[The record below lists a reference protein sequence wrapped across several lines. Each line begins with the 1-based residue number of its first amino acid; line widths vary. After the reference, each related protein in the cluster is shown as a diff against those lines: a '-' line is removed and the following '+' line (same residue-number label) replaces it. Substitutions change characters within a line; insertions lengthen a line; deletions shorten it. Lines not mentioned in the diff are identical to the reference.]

1 MSAPSDQLVEI
12 GVLGRPHGVRGALRV
27 FLHNQGSTLLEELEK
42 VLVAGADGETD
53 VLEITHFQPGP
64 KHGIARFAGVNSRQ
78 GAEELKGA
86 LLLVPREMLPPLDE
100 GEFYAGDLIGMNVA
114 TKTGPRGTV
123 TASRDSG
130 GIEIVTVTDGETE
143 IEIPLV
149 ETFVVDLDI
158 PARKLLVRDID
169 ELPRTPVRPRGSR

>member
-1 MSAPSDQLVEI
+1 MELDQ
-12 GVLGRPHGVRGALRV
+12 
-27 FLHNQGSTLLEELEK
+27 
-42 VLVAGADGETD
+42 VLVSISDDETD

-64 KHGIARFAGVNSRQ
+64 KHGLARFAGVNSR
-78 GAEELKGA
+78 GDAEELKGA
-86 LLLVPREMLPPLDE
+86 LLLVPRELLPPLEED
-100 GEFYAGDLIGMNVA
+100 EFYAGDLIGMEVA
-114 TKTGPRGTV
+114 TKTGPLGTV

-130 GIEIVTVTDGETE
+130 GVEIVTATDGETE

-158 PARKLLVRDID
+158 PARKLVVRDVD